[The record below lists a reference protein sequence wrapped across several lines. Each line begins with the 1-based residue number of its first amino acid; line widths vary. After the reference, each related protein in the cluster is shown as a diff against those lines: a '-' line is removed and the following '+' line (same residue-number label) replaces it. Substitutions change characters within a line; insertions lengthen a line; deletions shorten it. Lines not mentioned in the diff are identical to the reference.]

1 MIYLLKYG
9 IFFFNIALLVIAI
22 GYYNK
27 YHKLSSTLLIIVLLS
42 LLFQNLEFI
51 LHTQETLLIVRKASR
66 ISIILYSF
74 TLLVSIIQAGT
85 LSVKYMYKPLIRR
98 SAWFLSFALLILGFL
113 YIQMNKHP
121 LDANTI
127 EVHYVE
133 MLIMIFILIIGILSI
148 INKKQ
153 YLLFLGATSYFLFA
167 LLGVFSENK
176 ILFFSIAQL
185 SYMTFLL
192 INEKK
197 SINRSKNN
205 LLEVII

>member
-9 IFFFNIALLVIAI
+9 IFFFNIVLLVIAI

-27 YHKLSSTLLIIVLLS
+27 YHKLSSTLIIIVLLS
-42 LLFQNLEFI
+42 ILFQNLEFI
-51 LHTQETLLIVRKASR
+51 LHSQETILIVRKASR
-66 ISIILYSF
+66 ISIILFSF
-74 TLLVSIIQAGT
+74 TLLISIIQAGT
-85 LSVKYMYKPLIRR
+85 LSVKYMYKPLVRQ
-98 SAWFLSFALLILGFL
+98 SAWFLSFALLFAGFY
-113 YIQMNKHP
+113 YIQTNEHP
-121 LDANTI
+121 LAANTI
-127 EVHYVE
+127 QIHYVE
-133 MLIMIFILIIGILSI
+133 MLIMLFILIIGVLSI

-153 YLLFLGATSYFLFA
+153 YLLFLGAITYFLFA
-167 LLGVFSENK
+167 LIGILGPNK

-185 SYMTFLL
+185 SYMSFLL